1 MNNKILV
8 PYGVKTSLARE
19 FRVARPTLEKML
31 LGGHVRELK
40 VKEDVR
46 KRAIELGGVEVVNN

>member
-31 LGGHVRELK
+31 LGGHVRN
-40 VKEDVR
+40 KETKEEVR